1 LAIINKINDQKN
13 LIEENLRLIRQNS
26 NKNKY
31 EEYLKIKKN
40 LTNKISY
47 LVNVIHKLKNKIK
60 DYKNEAN

>member
-1 LAIINKINDQKN
+1 MAIINKINDQKN